1 MNADDAAAFGSYLR
15 AMREHRQMT
24 LELLS
29 RRTKIAERLLSALER
44 GDVDQLPPGIY
55 RRGMIRACAAAIG
68 LDPDSL
74 LQQFE
79 RALGAGPEAPQP
91 PGNDARSAPSTPGW
105 AAQARQLA
113 AASAAV
119 AMVVAAIA
127 TAVRRDPAG
136 GGPPAP
142 PGPRLRANAVAA
154 ALPIAM
160 PGEAVASTH
169 DETVDAGTLT
179 VGSEPP
185 GAVVTVNGIRRGFT
199 PLTIGE
205 LPLGEKRV
213 RLILD
218 GYVSAERVA
227 TLEADR
233 AAAVIQVTLEPRERS
248 ADRH

>member
-1 MNADDAAAFGSYLR
+1 MNVENAAAFGSYLR
-15 AMREHRQMT
+15 AMREHRRMT

-29 RRTKIAERLLSALER
+29 HRTKIAERLLSALER
-44 GDVDQLPPGIY
+44 GDLDQLPPGIY
-55 RRGMIRACAAAIG
+55 RRGMIRACAAALG

-79 RALGAGPEAPQP
+79 RASEAVPDAPQSS
-91 PGNDARSAPSTPGW
+91 GNDPRPAPLAPGW

-113 AASAAV
+113 VASAAV
-119 AMVVAAIA
+119 AMVVATIA

-136 GGPPAP
+136 GDPPAP
-142 PGPRLRANAVAA
+142 PPPRLRTNAAAA

-169 DETVDAGTLT
+169 DETVDAGTLR

-199 PLTIGE
+199 PLMIGE
-205 LPLGEKRV
+205 LPLGRKRV
-213 RLILD
+213 RVILD
-218 GYVSAERVA
+218 GYVSAERMA

-233 AAAVIQVTLEPRERS
+233 PAAVIQVTLEPRQRS